1 MKTFY
6 AIVLTLIFAVAG
18 CSGDKVNL
26 SALKPAAS
34 KSAGK
39 LTIVLLN
46 KSGDLMQGQ
55 NEFVVQFKDDQ
66 GQPAD
71 VGDVQIGSSMSMP
84 SMAPMSGDAALTPT
98 GQTGIYKVTSNFAM
112 SGAWHFTVSWNG
124 PYGQGLA
131 PTGALRTPGT
141 SDGSRGEQ
149 GRSHAAGR
157 GGSRAPAH
165 RRSSDALR
173 SSSCCHT
180 RFDVCRP
187 TSPGESR
194 FPSIDGGSCTRR
206 SGSCAR
212 CG

>member
-1 MKTFY
+1 MKTFHV
-6 AIVLTLIFAVAG
+6 IVLTLIFAVAG

-84 SMAPMSGDAALTPT
+84 SMAPMSGDAEITAT

-124 PYGQGLA
+124 PYGQG
-131 PTGALRTPGT
+131 
-141 SDGSRGEQ
+141 
-149 GRSHAAGR
+149 
-157 GGSRAPAH
+157 
-165 RRSSDALR
+165 
-173 SSSCCHT
+173 HT
-180 RFDVCRP
+180 TFNSNVR
-187 TSPGESR
+187 
-194 FPSIDGGSCTRR
+194 
-206 SGSCAR
+206 
-212 CG
+212 

>member
-1 MKTFY
+1 VKTFY
-6 AIVLTLIFAVAG
+6 AIVLTFIFAVAG

-34 KSAGK
+34 KPVGK

-46 KSGDLMQGQ
+46 KSGELMQGQ

-84 SMAPMSGDAALTPT
+84 SMAPMSGDAEITAT

-124 PYGQGLA
+124 PYGQG
-131 PTGALRTPGT
+131 
-141 SDGSRGEQ
+141 
-149 GRSHAAGR
+149 
-157 GGSRAPAH
+157 
-165 RRSSDALR
+165 
-173 SSSCCHT
+173 HT
-180 RFDVCRP
+180 TFNSNVR
-187 TSPGESR
+187 
-194 FPSIDGGSCTRR
+194 
-206 SGSCAR
+206 
-212 CG
+212 

>member
-1 MKTFY
+1 VKTFHV
-6 AIVLTLIFAVAG
+6 IVLTLIFAVAG

-84 SMAPMSGDAALTPT
+84 SMAPMSGDSEITAT

-124 PYGQGLA
+124 PYGQG
-131 PTGALRTPGT
+131 
-141 SDGSRGEQ
+141 
-149 GRSHAAGR
+149 
-157 GGSRAPAH
+157 
-165 RRSSDALR
+165 
-173 SSSCCHT
+173 HT
-180 RFDVCRP
+180 TFNSNVR
-187 TSPGESR
+187 
-194 FPSIDGGSCTRR
+194 
-206 SGSCAR
+206 
-212 CG
+212 